1 MGREKTTG
9 QKLVQSLREAGFPCD
24 EVIVVK
30 PTEEDLRR
38 MRETI
43 DFVRRVDKAH
53 EVAKNSTLHFG

>member
-1 MGREKTTG
+1 VGETG
-9 QKLVQSLREAGFPCD
+9 TRLIKALRDAGFSCD

-43 DFVRRVDKAH
+43 AFVRKVDEAH
-53 EVAKNSTLHFG
+53 EAAKNSTLHLG

>member
-1 MGREKTTG
+1 MTQKSAG
-9 QKLVQSLREAGFPCD
+9 QKLFDALRDASFPCD

-43 DFVRRVDKAH
+43 AFVRRVDEAH
-53 EVAKNSTLHFG
+53 EVAKNSTLHLG